1 MTMKRLVVGL
11 DALLRSRWCGVS
23 ARKAEAK
30 LQSNSHSRAMVLEES
45 PLNKQLKADNEGASR
60 QHGLGLTD
68 CLAEPD
74 RPSEGLRWPPPSWVR
89 LKHQWMCICLCVIP
103 QSLTFSRIGAFWMSL
118 GVINET
124 FVGKND
130 LITLSVK
137 LLFSERTILH
147 FAATTTDLCSNCKIG
162 FQNRIMT
169 SF

>member
-11 DALLRSRWCGVS
+11 DACCDRADAECQLGRLKPSCSLTLTAGLWCLR
-23 ARKAEAK
+23 
-30 LQSNSHSRAMVLEES
+30 S